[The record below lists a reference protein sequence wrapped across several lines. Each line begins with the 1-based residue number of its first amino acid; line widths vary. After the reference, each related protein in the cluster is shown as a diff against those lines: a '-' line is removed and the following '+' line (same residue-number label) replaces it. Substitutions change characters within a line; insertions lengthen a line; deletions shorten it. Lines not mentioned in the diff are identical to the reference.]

1 MSKGLVLWL
10 WTLNSWWRLE
20 IKVKFEF
27 VGFKLYFVRVPN
39 SDTQWYIP
47 LIFIILLLYLKRS
60 LNLLHTFLDWTQKKP
75 AKIHRL
81 HVKTPREV
89 QQIRLG
95 RRCRKPQGGSIRRQ
109 ESCSSGRCRLNFHLF
124 RKFTTLS
131 QILYFNMQWYILCTI
146 SHRRLMS

>member
-1 MSKGLVLWL
+1 MLGHGMSV
-10 WTLNSWWRLE
+10 WTLNFEQLVTVGNQSQIRICEFQTLFCSGSQFRHPMVHSTHFYNFGIVFE
-20 IKVKFEF
+20 RIIK
-27 VGFKLYFVRVPN
+27 P
-39 SDTQWYIP
+39 I
-47 LIFIILLLYLKRS
+47 
-60 LNLLHTFLDWTQKKP
+60 HTFLDWTQKKP

-131 QILYFNMQWYILCTI
+131 QILYFSMQ
-146 SHRRLMS
+146 